1 MITAFD
7 VAAIAVPLALLA
19 LVSLLFTWRALLKLK
34 HRYKGVI
41 DVDRERD
48 QVAAERDAL
57 TTEIRSRRTAWETDY
72 AAAIREL
79 EELSR
84 ELDTARDRAELQSF
98 GIYDPHYDFETS
110 AGFKGK
116 LDEIRARQKSMVRD
130 KTAAVCRT
138 DWVVG
143 SSKTE
148 GRRMTD
154 RYLKLQLRAFNGE
167 CDAAVIKVRFN
178 NVVAM
183 EKRITRAFETLNK
196 LGETLACA
204 IVPEYLDLKSSELH
218 LAHEFAEKRQAEKE
232 EQRQIREQMRE
243 EERVRREIEKTQ
255 ADAEKEERRYEAAL
269 ERARR
274 ELQEAGDQERAEL
287 EEEIAKLQGRL
298 DEAHTAKERAVSRAQ
313 LTRSGHVYVVS
324 NIGSF
329 GENVYKIGLTRR
341 LEPEDRIRE
350 LGDAS
355 VPFPFD
361 IHAMVFSED
370 APGLEQTLHRAFD
383 DRRVNLVNAR
393 KEFFAVSLPE
403 IESAAQEHGT
413 VEFTLAAEAEQYRKT
428 LALRE
433 ARDTPAAEVAPEAQV
448 AADAK
453 ARLEQRRAAWA

>member
-48 QVAAERDAL
+48 QLAAERDAL
-57 TTEIRSRRTAWETDY
+57 TAEIRSRRTAWETDY
-72 AAAIREL
+72 ATAIREL
-79 EELSR
+79 EELSG

-98 GIYDPHYDFETS
+98 GIYESHYDFETS

-255 ADAEKEERRYEAAL
+255 ANAEKEERQYEAAL

-274 ELQEAGDQERAEL
+274 ELQEASDQDRAQL

-393 KEFFAVSLPE
+393 KEFFTVSLPE
-403 IESAAQEHGT
+403 IESVAQEHGT

-433 ARDTPAAEVAPEAQV
+433 AKDTPAADVAPEAQV
-448 AADAK
+448 AGDAK
-453 ARLEQRRAAWA
+453 AKLEQRRAAWA

>member
-48 QVAAERDAL
+48 QVAAERNAL

-98 GIYDPHYDFETS
+98 GIYEPHYDFETS

-116 LDEIRARQKSMVRD
+116 LDEIRTRQKSMVRD

-204 IVPEYLDLKSSELH
+204 IVPEYPRS
-218 LAHEFAEKRQAEKE
+218 Q
-232 EQRQIREQMRE
+232 EQRVAFGA
-243 EERVRREIEKTQ
+243 RVRRETASRKGGNSAKSVSRCGKRSASAARSRKPRPTQ
-255 ADAEKEERRYEAAL
+255 RKRSVGYEAAL

-298 DEAHTAKERAVSRAQ
+298 DEAHTAKERAMSRAQ

-329 GENVYKIGLTRR
+329 GRTSTR
-341 LEPEDRIRE
+341 
-350 LGDAS
+350 
-355 VPFPFD
+355 
-361 IHAMVFSED
+361 
-370 APGLEQTLHRAFD
+370 
-383 DRRVNLVNAR
+383 
-393 KEFFAVSLPE
+393 
-403 IESAAQEHGT
+403 SA
-413 VEFTLAAEAEQYRKT
+413 
-428 LALRE
+428 
-433 ARDTPAAEVAPEAQV
+433 
-448 AADAK
+448 
-453 ARLEQRRAAWA
+453 